1 MNKKEIKALSPDEYD
16 VKVKGFKEEY
26 FNLRFQHGVGQL
38 DNTSMLA
45 KMRKNIALLNTLK
58 RAHELSKQ

>member
-1 MNKKEIKALSPDEYD
+1 MKKDEIKALSPDEYD
-16 VKVKGFKEEY
+16 VKIKNFKEEY
-26 FNLRFQHGVGQL
+26 FNLRFRHGVGQL

-58 RAHELSKQ
+58 RAHELSK

>member
-1 MNKKEIKALSPDEYD
+1 MKKDEIKALSPDEYD
-16 VKVKGFKEEY
+16 VKIKDFKEEY

-58 RAHELSKQ
+58 RAHELSK